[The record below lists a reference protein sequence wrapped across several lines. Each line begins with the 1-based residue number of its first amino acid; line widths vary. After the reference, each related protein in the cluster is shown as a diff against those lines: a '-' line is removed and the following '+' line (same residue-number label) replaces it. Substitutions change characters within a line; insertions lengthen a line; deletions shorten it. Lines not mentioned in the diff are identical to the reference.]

1 MPKPK
6 LELNSGGNYAV
17 HLYGVEIG
25 YVGKVGRIWV
35 ATLGEQDL
43 GEHRTRKEAVEAM
56 MDVYE
61 T

>member
-17 HLYGVEIG
+17 LLYGVEIG

-56 MDVYE
+56 MYVYE